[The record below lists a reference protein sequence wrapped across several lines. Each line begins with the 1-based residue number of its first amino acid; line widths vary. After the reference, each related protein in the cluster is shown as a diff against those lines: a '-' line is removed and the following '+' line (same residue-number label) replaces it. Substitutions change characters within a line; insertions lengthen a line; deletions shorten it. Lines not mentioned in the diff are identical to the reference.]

1 LLQEDHPACRLD
13 DGRHVR
19 GQEVLALA
27 QADQQR
33 AAHARADQAVR
44 LAAAEHGQGVGTGE
58 LLHRG
63 LQRAQQVAAL
73 GHVVVDQVGDDL
85 GIGLRLELVA
95 QRLEPLALFL
105 VVLDDAVVDQRQLA
119 VADVRVGIGL
129 GHPAVGG
136 PAGVA
141 DAEHAVEALGEGR
154 LLHLRHAAGA
164 AHPAHAVRIG
174 DGDAGRVIAA
184 VLQAL
189 EALDQDRNHIAI
201 RDRANDAA
209 HAVLPSR
216 NRPAILPE
224 RTVRPALAPSAAHG
238 RSQAAVRRTA
248 AAGAPALR
256 PQCAPWRRSHPR
268 GADRGSPGP
277 ALDPARAA
285 PAAARVRVSALR
297 EQCPD
302 SCPADTAD
310 TRASED
316 TLTDQW
322 VATGTRP
329 ALVART
335 QHIRHHTMIR
345 DTSAQDRPLS
355 HTGRAAALR
364 RWLPAGAGALVLL
377 ALGGWVVSGW
387 SAGSRSYDASR
398 IRIAE
403 VKRGDL
409 VRDLSADGKVITANS
424 PVLYAV
430 AGGTVSLK
438 VVAGDVVEK
447 GQVLAVI
454 DSPELRSRLAQEEST
469 LAGMEAEA

>member
-1 LLQEDHPACRLD
+1 
-13 DGRHVR
+13 
-19 GQEVLALA
+19 
-27 QADQQR
+27 
-33 AAHARADQAVR
+33 
-44 LAAAEHGQGVGTGE
+44 
-58 LLHRG
+58 
-63 LQRAQQVAAL
+63 
-73 GHVVVDQVGDDL
+73 
-85 GIGLRLELVA
+85 
-95 QRLEPLALFL
+95 
-105 VVLDDAVVDQRQLA
+105 
-119 VADVRVGIGL
+119 
-129 GHPAVGG
+129 
-136 PAGVA
+136 
-141 DAEHAVEALGEGR
+141 
-154 LLHLRHAAGA
+154 
-164 AHPAHAVRIG
+164 
-174 DGDAGRVIAA
+174 
-184 VLQAL
+184 
-189 EALDQDRNHIAI
+189 IAI

-322 VATGTRP
+322 VAIGTRP

-469 LAGMEAEA
+469 LAGMEAEASRAQLDARIASLNASKARDQAQIDHVAAQRDLERYERAHAGGAVSNNELARAQDELEKARIGLEAARSDARLQEQAAALDARNKRLLADRQKAVVAELQRQVELLTVRAPFDGQVGQVQVAQGTNVAINAPILSVVDLSEFEVEIRVPESFARDLGIGVPAQVTSQGKPWPAKVSAVSPEV